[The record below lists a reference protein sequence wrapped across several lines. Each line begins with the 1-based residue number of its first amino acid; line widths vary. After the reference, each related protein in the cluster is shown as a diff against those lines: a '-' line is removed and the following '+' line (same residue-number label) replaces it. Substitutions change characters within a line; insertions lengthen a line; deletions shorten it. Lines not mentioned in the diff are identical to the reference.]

1 MEGFLV
7 PKYNVDIKGTVDGD
21 DAELAYLNKGKLR
34 FETAQDVRE
43 YLADFMAEELAFETT
58 EIKVVPLEDGSTHK
72 SPGLK
77 ALK

>member
-21 DAELAYLNKGKLR
+21 DADLAYLNKGKPR
-34 FETAQDVRE
+34 FETAEDVRE
-43 YLADFMAEELAFETT
+43 YLAEFMAEELAFETT
-58 EIKVVPLEDGSTHK
+58 EIKVVPSEGGSARK

-77 ALK
+77 VLK